1 MNWYLAVLKKYA
13 VFNGR
18 ASRSEF
24 WFFVLINFI
33 IAFVIGFIEGLI
45 GLSSEY
51 GYGPIS
57 GLYTLAIL
65 LPAIGVAIRRLHDS
79 GRTGFWLLVGF
90 IPFIGALILIVLY
103 VLDSEPG
110 ANQYGEPV
118 KGLPPSSV

>member
-24 WFFVLINFI
+24 WFFVLINFV
-33 IAFVIGFIEGLI
+33 IALGISFIESMLGI
-45 GLSSEY
+45 SSAY
-51 GYGPIS
+51 GYGPIG
-57 GLYTLAIL
+57 GLYALAIL

-118 KGLPPSSV
+118 KGLPPSAV